1 MEYRENSLTYDEYY
15 RLRESVGWNNFCK
28 EQVITALKNSVYDI
42 TVRDNNQVIGMGRL
56 IGDGIYYTIV
66 DVVVDPAFQGKKV
79 GTEIIN
85 RLLEFIEKNIPTG
98 GRASVQLIAA
108 EGKEAFYEKQGFKKI
123 PHENCGSGMRRVI
136 YK

>member
-1 MEYRENSLTYDEYY
+1 MEYKENSLTYDQYY
-15 RLRESVGWNNFCK
+15 RLRESVGWNNFCQ
-28 EQVITALKNSVYDI
+28 EQAITALKNSVYDI
-42 TVRDNNQVIGMGRL
+42 TVSDNNHVIGMGRL
-56 IGDGIYYTIV
+56 IGDGIYYTVV

-85 RLLEFIEKNIPTG
+85 KLLEFVEKNIPIG

-123 PHENCGSGMRRVI
+123 PHDNCGSGMRKVI